1 MQALVP
7 PSCTRQLLIGLDA
20 MEWNLVTQWAAE
32 GKLPTFRRL
41 IEQGTRAELAS
52 TAAQLPDTVW
62 AALYTGSNPAKFE
75 KYFYVQYDPQRMGL
89 RHVPDDVIQRAPFW
103 DYLSQAGCRVGVV
116 DAPKFPLSKHL
127 QGFQVTNWG
136 AHATKTARA
145 SQPAAL
151 LAEIDARFG
160 HHAVGD
166 CDRVDAKPVPLA
178 ALRERVLT
186 GVRQH
191 GELFR
196 WLMHKEPWD
205 VFFAGFSAP
214 HCIGHHF
221 YHGAVLSHAR
231 YQEAVDNGLA
241 GAIEQVYRAID
252 QEIGQMLALVD
263 RDTRVMVFAAHG
275 MGPLYHAS
283 WNLPEILDL
292 LGYGQKPQQAMPSA
306 TRTVHV
312 NPWRQL
318 KMILPGDLQYRIK
331 AMLPQRL
338 QDQLLFLWYAGGRK
352 WSGARAFAVPNNDS
366 VGAIRISV
374 KGRDLGG
381 VVEPGDEYHRICHD
395 IAETL
400 YDLTDPDSGR
410 PVVKRVTF
418 SHEAFSGPF
427 LHQLPD
433 LTILWDQSF
442 RWEALYS
449 PRFGTLRLRQQDA
462 RTGSHTPYGFVVVTG
477 PGVAAGTELARC
489 SIYDIAPTVLEA
501 AGVPLPEDLDG
512 RPLRLHAAPVVA

>member
-1 MQALVP
+1 MQIPAL

-20 MEWNLVTQWAAE
+20 MEWSLMTQWAAA

-41 IEQGTRAELAS
+41 LDQGTHAVLSS
-52 TAAQLPDTVW
+52 TAAQLPDTIW

-89 RHVPDDVIQRAPFW
+89 RHVMDDEIRRPPFW
-103 DYLSQAGCRVGVV
+103 DYLSQAGRRVGVV
-116 DAPKFPLSKHL
+116 DAPKFALSSQL

-151 LAEIDARFG
+151 LGESEARFG
-160 HHAVGD
+160 RHAVGD
-166 CDRVDAKPVPLA
+166 CDRVDAKPAPLV

-196 WLMHKEPWD
+196 WLMHREPWE

-221 YHGAVLSHAR
+221 YHGADLAHAR
-231 YQEAVDNGLA
+231 YQEAVDHGLA

-252 QEIGQMLALVD
+252 HEIDRMLELVD

-292 LGYGQKPQQAMPSA
+292 LGYGRQRVQASPTA
-306 TRTVHV
+306 AHTGHV
-312 NPWRQL
+312 NPWRWL
-318 KMILPGDLQYRIK
+318 KMAVPGNLQYRIK
-331 AMLPQRL
+331 EMLP
-338 QDQLLFLWYAGGRK
+338 
-352 WSGARAFAVPNNDS
+352 
-366 VGAIRISV
+366 
-374 KGRDLGG
+374 
-381 VVEPGDEYHRICHD
+381 
-395 IAETL
+395 
-400 YDLTDPDSGR
+400 
-410 PVVKRVTF
+410 
-418 SHEAFSGPF
+418 
-427 LHQLPD
+427 
-433 LTILWDQSF
+433 
-442 RWEALYS
+442 
-449 PRFGTLRLRQQDA
+449 
-462 RTGSHTPYGFVVVTG
+462 
-477 PGVAAGTELARC
+477 
-489 SIYDIAPTVLEA
+489 
-501 AGVPLPEDLDG
+501 
-512 RPLRLHAAPVVA
+512 